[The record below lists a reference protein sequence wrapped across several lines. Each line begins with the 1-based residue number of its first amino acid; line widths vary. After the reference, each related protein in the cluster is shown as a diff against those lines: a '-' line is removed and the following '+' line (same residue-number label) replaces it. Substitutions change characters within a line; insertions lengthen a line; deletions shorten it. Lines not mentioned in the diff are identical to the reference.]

1 MSKSLRR
8 KPKVGKLKRILQKR
22 VSKRVNSRNYLPVT
36 VDKLVETVLEVA
48 LCVLDFI
55 PAVGVERV
63 VVVTTLEVTEVE
75 EEVVAGLEWPGVDI
89 GKVVSES
96 IVENVL
102 ASEEL
107 VTGEV
112 VAKGDVAG
120 VLG

>member
-1 MSKSLRR
+1 M
-8 KPKVGKLKRILQKR
+8 
-22 VSKRVNSRNYLPVT
+22 T

-55 PAVGVERV
+55 PGVGVERV